1 MASSCGTR
9 ESQAAAPS
17 VAAGGCCG
25 CSSGTVTFDGM
36 DRRYRQVLWVVILLN
51 AAMFFVEMAGG
62 LAAGSLALQADSLDF
77 AGDAMTYG
85 LSLAVIGMAA
95 GVRAKAALFKGIT
108 LGLVAAYVLGAAVY
122 RTFVVGVPEPL
133 TMGVIG
139 FLALA
144 INLGSVALLWK
155 WRDGDANVKSVW
167 LCSRNDAIGN
177 LAVLGA
183 AGVVAITGTKWADL
197 GVAALM
203 AGLFLST
210 SVQVVKAARQELA
223 AA

>member
-1 MASSCGTR
+1 MASSCGTQKT
-9 ESQAAAPS
+9 QASTA
-17 VAAGGCCG
+17 CG

-36 DRRYRQVLWVVILLN
+36 DRRYQQVLWIVILLN
-51 AAMFFVEMAGG
+51 AAMFFVEMGGG

-85 LSLAVIGMAA
+85 LSLAVIGMAVS
-95 GVRAKAALFKGIT
+95 VRAKAALFKGIT
-108 LGLVAAYVLGAAVY
+108 LGLVAAYVLGAALY

-144 INLGSVALLWK
+144 INLGSVALLWR
-155 WRDGDANVKSVW
+155 WREGDANVRSVW

-183 AGVVAITGTKWADL
+183 AGVVAITGTQWADL

-203 AGLFLST
+203 AVLFLST
-210 SVQVVKAARQELA
+210 SVQVVKASRQELA
-223 AA
+223 GA

>member
-1 MASSCGTR
+1 MASTCGTQKVQQ
-9 ESQAAAPS
+9 ETGAA
-17 VAAGGCCG
+17 GCCG
-25 CSSGTVTFDGM
+25 CSSGTVTFDGT
-36 DRRYRQVLWVVILLN
+36 DRRYRQVLWIVILLN
-51 AAMFFVEMAGG
+51 AVMFFVEMGGG
-62 LAAGSLALQADSLDF
+62 LAANSLALQADSLDF

-95 GVRAKAALFKGIT
+95 SVRAKAALFKGVT
-108 LGLVAAYVLGAAVY
+108 LGLVAAYVLGSALY

-144 INLGSVALLWK
+144 INLGSVLLLWK

-177 LAVLGA
+177 VAVLLA
-183 AGVVAITGTKWADL
+183 AGVVAITGTQWADL
-197 GVAALM
+197 AVAALM
-203 AGLFLST
+203 AALFLST
-210 SVQVVKAARQELA
+210 SFQVVKAARSELA

>member
-1 MASSCGTR
+1 MMAGSCGMQKT
-9 ESQAAAPS
+9 QASTA
-17 VAAGGCCG
+17 CG
-25 CSSGTVTFDGM
+25 CSSGTVTFDGT
-36 DRRYRQVLWVVILLN
+36 DRRYRQVLWIVIILN
-51 AAMFFVEMAGG
+51 AVMFFVEMGGG
-62 LAAGSLALQADSLDF
+62 LAADSLALQADSLDF

-95 GVRAKAALFKGIT
+95 SVRAKAALLKGIS
-108 LGLVAAYVLGAAVY
+108 LGVVAAYVLGAALY
-122 RTFVVGVPEPL
+122 RTFVVGSPEPL
-133 TMGVIG
+133 TMGLIG

-183 AGVVAITGTKWADL
+183 AGVVAITGTQWADL
-197 GVAALM
+197 AVAALM
-203 AGLFLST
+203 SFLFLST
-210 SVQVVKAARQELA
+210 SVQVIKAARRELA
-223 AA
+223 TA

>member
-1 MASSCGTR
+1 MAGTCGTQ
-9 ESQAAAPS
+9 QAAQHG
-17 VAAGGCCG
+17 AASGGCCG
-25 CSSGTVTFDGM
+25 CSSGTVTFDGT
-36 DRRYRQVLWVVILLN
+36 DHRYRRVLWIVILLN
-51 AAMFFVEMAGG
+51 AAMFFVEMGG
-62 LAAGSLALQADSLDF
+62 GIASGSLALQADSLDF

-95 GVRAKAALFKGIT
+95 AVRAKAALLKGFS
-108 LGLVAAYVLGAAVY
+108 LGLIDAYILGSALY

-139 FLALA
+139 VAALA
-144 INLGSVALLWK
+144 VNLGSVALLWK
-155 WRDGDANVKSVW
+155 WREGDANVRSVW

-183 AGVVAITGTKWADL
+183 AGIVALTGTQWADL
-197 GVAALM
+197 AVAALM
-203 AGLFLST
+203 SCLFLST
-210 SVQVVKAARQELA
+210 SVQVVKAARTELA

>member
-1 MASSCGTR
+1 MASSCGTQTT
-9 ESQAAAPS
+9 QASTA
-17 VAAGGCCG
+17 CG
-25 CSSGTVTFDGM
+25 CSGGTVRFDGI
-36 DRRYRQVLWVVILLN
+36 DRRYRQVLWIVIVLN
-51 AAMFFVEMAGG
+51 AVMFFVEMGGG
-62 LAAGSLALQADSLDF
+62 LAANSLALQADSLDF

-95 GVRAKAALFKGIT
+95 SVRAKAALFKGLT
-108 LGLVAAYVLGAAVY
+108 LGLVAAYVLGSALY

-144 INLGSVALLWK
+144 INLGSVLLLWK

-177 LAVLGA
+177 VAVLLA
-183 AGVVAITGTKWADL
+183 AGVVAITGTQWADL

-203 AGLFLST
+203 AALFLST
-210 SVQVVKAARQELA
+210 SFQVVKAARSELA

>member
-1 MASSCGTR
+1 MASSCGTQTT
-9 ESQAAAPS
+9 QAS
-17 VAAGGCCG
+17 TQVSGGCG
-25 CSSGTVTFDGM
+25 CSSGTVRFDGM
-36 DRRYRQVLWVVILLN
+36 DRRYRQVLWVVIVLN
-51 AAMFFVEMAGG
+51 AAMFFVEMGGG
-62 LAAGSLALQADSLDF
+62 LAANSLALQADSLDF

-95 GVRAKAALFKGIT
+95 SVRAKAALFKGAI
-108 LGLVAAYVLGAAVY
+108 LGVVAAYVLGSALY

-133 TMGVIG
+133 TMSVIG

-177 LAVLGA
+177 VAVLGA
-183 AGVVAITGTKWADL
+183 AGVVAITGTQWADL

-210 SVQVVKAARQELA
+210 SFQVVKAARSELA

>member
-1 MASSCGTR
+1 MQKTQAST
-9 ESQAAAPS
+9 A
-17 VAAGGCCG
+17 CG
-25 CSSGTVTFDGM
+25 CSSGTVTFDGT
-36 DRRYRQVLWVVILLN
+36 DRRYRQVLWIVIILN
-51 AAMFFVEMAGG
+51 AVMFFVEMGGG
-62 LAAGSLALQADSLDF
+62 LAADSLALQADSLDF

-95 GVRAKAALFKGIT
+95 SVRAKAALLKGIS
-108 LGLVAAYVLGAAVY
+108 LGVVAAYVLGAALY
-122 RTFVVGVPEPL
+122 RTFVVGSPEPL
-133 TMGVIG
+133 TMGLIG

-183 AGVVAITGTKWADL
+183 AGVVAITGTQWADL
-197 GVAALM
+197 AVAALM
-203 AGLFLST
+203 SFLFLST
-210 SVQVVKAARQELA
+210 SVQVIKAARRELA
-223 AA
+223 TA

>member
-1 MASSCGTR
+1 MAGSCGMQKT
-9 ESQAAAPS
+9 QASTA
-17 VAAGGCCG
+17 CG
-25 CSSGTVTFDGM
+25 CSSGTVTFDGT
-36 DRRYRQVLWVVILLN
+36 DRRYRQVLWIVIILN
-51 AAMFFVEMAGG
+51 AVMFFVEMGGG
-62 LAAGSLALQADSLDF
+62 LAADSLALQADSLDF

-95 GVRAKAALFKGIT
+95 SVRAKAALLKGIS
-108 LGLVAAYVLGAAVY
+108 LGVVAAYVLGAALY
-122 RTFVVGVPEPL
+122 RTFVVGSPEPL
-133 TMGVIG
+133 TMGLIG

-183 AGVVAITGTKWADL
+183 AGVVAITGTQWADL
-197 GVAALM
+197 AVAALM
-203 AGLFLST
+203 SFLFLST
-210 SVQVVKAARQELA
+210 SVQVIKAARRELA
-223 AA
+223 TA

>member
-1 MASSCGTR
+1 MASTCGTQKVQQ
-9 ESQAAAPS
+9 ETASGS
-17 VAAGGCCG
+17 CCG
-25 CSSGTVTFDGM
+25 CSSGTVTFDGT
-36 DRRYRQVLWVVILLN
+36 DRRYRQVLWIVILLN
-51 AAMFFVEMAGG
+51 AVMFFVEMGGG
-62 LAAGSLALQADSLDF
+62 LAANSLALQADSLDF

-95 GVRAKAALFKGIT
+95 SVRAKAALFKGVT
-108 LGLVAAYVLGAAVY
+108 LGLVAAYVLGSALY

-144 INLGSVALLWK
+144 INLGSVLLLWK

-177 LAVLGA
+177 VAVLLA
-183 AGVVAITGTKWADL
+183 AGVVAITGTQWADL

-203 AGLFLST
+203 AALFLST
-210 SVQVVKAARQELA
+210 SFQVVKAARSELA

>member
-1 MASSCGTR
+1 MASNCGTQK
-9 ESQAAAPS
+9 SQASAQAS
-17 VAAGGCCG
+17 GACG
-25 CSSGTVTFDGM
+25 CSSGTVAFDGM

-51 AAMFFVEMAGG
+51 AVMFFVEMGGG
-62 LAAGSLALQADSLDF
+62 LASGSLALQADSLDF

-95 GVRAKAALFKGIT
+95 TVRAKAALFKGIT
-108 LGLVAAYVLGAAVY
+108 LGLVAAYVLGAALY
-122 RTFVVGVPEPL
+122 RTFIVGVPEPL
-133 TMGVIG
+133 TMGLIG
-139 FLALA
+139 VLALA
-144 INLGSVALLWK
+144 VNLGSVALLWK

-203 AGLFLST
+203 AALFLST
-210 SVQVVKAARQELA
+210 SIQVVKAARQELA

>member
-1 MASSCGTR
+1 MASTCGTQ
-9 ESQAAAPS
+9 QATHHHGAAP
-17 VAAGGCCG
+17 GGGCG
-25 CSSGTVTFDGM
+25 CSSGTVRFDGT
-36 DRRYRQVLWVVILLN
+36 DRRYRQVLWIVIILN
-51 AAMFFVEMAGG
+51 AAMFFVEMGGG

-95 GVRAKAALFKGIT
+95 SVRAKAALFKGVT
-108 LGLVAAYVLGAAVY
+108 LGLVAVYVLGAALY

-139 FLALA
+139 VLALA
-144 INLGSVALLWK
+144 INLLSVVLLWK

-183 AGVVAITGTKWADL
+183 AGVVALTGTQWADL
-197 GVAALM
+197 AVAALM
-203 AGLFLST
+203 SGLFLST
-210 SVQVVKAARQELA
+210 SFQVVKAARSELA